1 MVLRTMGGMED
12 VPAFADLIVATYE
25 GRPIRV
31 RDIGRVEN
39 GVTEPRS
46 RARLDDKNAVSL
58 IVKKQSGTNVVSVTV
73 GNLPST
79 CGGATLQA
87 AVSNGSTSST
97 GSATVP
103 SGGGS
108 VVVTLG
114 AAVALAAA
122 DETDLVLT
130 GP

>member
-1 MVLRTMGGMED
+1 MRAGHHRLARIATLGATLAAIAGAFGASLALGTASLGGASTTAARCTAAGLSVLQN
-12 VPAFADLIVATYE
+12 L
-25 GRPIRV
+25 
-31 RDIGRVEN
+31 
-39 GVTEPRS
+39 
-46 RARLDDKNAVSL
+46 
-58 IVKKQSGTNVVSVTV
+58 SGTNVVSVTV